1 MINGLSSPLLKYR
14 ERKADCFGST
24 GHICETGYEKQD
36 VIRTSASKFN
46 STPHSAHGEGI
57 SGQHFL
63 SVLSK

>member
-1 MINGLSSPLLKYR
+1 MINDLSTPLLKYR

-46 STPHSAHGEGI
+46 TIPHSAHSEGI
-57 SGQHFL
+57 SGQEFL
-63 SVLSK
+63 SILFK